1 VTQGIFIIGTD
12 TEVGKTV
19 VSAGLM
25 YLLLKKSYRAAYF
38 KPVASGE
45 VAAGHGAGS
54 PDACFVKTIS
64 GFDEEE
70 RNITPFAFKNAVAPH
85 LASRM
90 EDRPIERSVIIN
102 AFHNLKQRY
111 EWIVAE
117 GAGGLAVPLNND
129 GYMQYDLI
137 RDLGFSC
144 MLVSRTTLGTI
155 NHTLLTLR
163 YAESLGI
170 RVKGIFMNGY
180 IRSDQ
185 ERDDIDT
192 IMKLTGVPSLF
203 TIPTLADV
211 DTEKLQA
218 GNLRAVFEELINID
232 EIAALMEAVG

>member
-1 VTQGIFIIGTD
+1 MTQGIFIIGTD

-25 YLLLKKSYRAAYF
+25 YLLLKNSYRAAYF

-54 PDACFVKTIS
+54 PDACFIKTVS
-64 GFDEEE
+64 GFDEEM
-70 RNITPFAFKNAVAPH
+70 RNITPFAFKSAVAPH

-90 EDRPIERSVIIN
+90 EGRPIERSVILS
-102 AFHNLKQRY
+102 AFHDLSRRY

-137 RDLGFSC
+137 RELGFSC
-144 MLVSRTTLGTI
+144 FLVSRTTLGTI
-155 NHTLLTLR
+155 NHTLLTVR
-163 YAESLGI
+163 YAASRGI

-180 IRSDQ
+180 GHSDQ
-185 ERDDIDT
+185 ERDNIET
-192 IMKLTGVPSLF
+192 IRTLTGVPALF
-203 TIPTLADV
+203 TIPTLSGI
-211 DTEKLQA
+211 DTEKLQT